1 MRPSSRYPTLELRIC
16 DACPR
21 VEDVLCLVSLFRL
34 MVAHAIALPKPGAHF
49 SLTSHWIL
57 KENRWRAKRHGILA
71 EFILEGQE
79 QPMMIGEWITLAEQ
93 TFGETAAALGV
104 EDVFKQARRIV
115 QEGTSSDRQIVLY
128 EQGLLLGDSTEHALS
143 RVVDQLLAETAG
155 MPVADPSLLQVAGGP

>member
-1 MRPSSRYPTLELRIC
+1 
-16 DACPR
+16 
-21 VEDVLCLVSLFRL
+21 
-34 MVAHAIALPKPGAHF
+34 
-49 SLTSHWIL
+49 
-57 KENRWRAKRHGILA
+57 
-71 EFILEGQE
+71 
-79 QPMMIGEWITLAEQ
+79 MMIGEWITLAEQ